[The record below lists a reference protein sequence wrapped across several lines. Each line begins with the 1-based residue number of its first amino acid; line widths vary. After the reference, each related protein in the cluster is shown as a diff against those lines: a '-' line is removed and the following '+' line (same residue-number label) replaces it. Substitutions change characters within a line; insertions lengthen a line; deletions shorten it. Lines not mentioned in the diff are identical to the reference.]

1 MFIRNQYI
9 YIDIVKSLDIPY
21 IDNIMASSLFRVV
34 KKTACNTN
42 ISARY
47 YSSSVS
53 EFVSAVADHRAK
65 NPGMYAPK
73 DLANMVDD
81 REAAKNA
88 ILKAK
93 ARAGNENIASFA
105 LASTGV
111 NAASVLSN
119 LSTHRLT
126 KGGALKLGGKGGKVN
141 TMTAGFANGSAKE
154 ISYDESDAILADN
167 TQFLST
173 CKAVY
178 LEDSTIGTSVNVKG
192 VTDDVNAAGLFK
204 AMFNRSHGAYNS
216 NATVTAYFA
225 AGAKDGKTSLIAT
238 ENGKSHVVLS
248 ADMGASDVLNAMA
261 DAVNAAQ
268 PGTLL
273 PCDVVVS
280 GDDVTLDFTSTNA
293 KREKAFKAGNLF
305 SGHHAILTSNGVERA
320 WGCVAVKKGHKAS
333 GGDVTFGNG
342 EVAAINSSAGNIISN
357 PTSAK
362 FKDGTINNN
371 GDLNAFKAEIMD
383 KLNGSDE

>member
-1 MFIRNQYI
+1 
-9 YIDIVKSLDIPY
+9 
-21 IDNIMASSLFRVV
+21 MASSLFRVV

-65 NPGMYAPK
+65 NPAMYAPK

-111 NAASVLSN
+111 NAASVLNN

-126 KGGALKLGGKGGKVN
+126 KGGALKLGGKKGGKVN

-238 ENGKSHVVLS
+238 ENGKS
-248 ADMGASDVLNAMA
+248 LN
-261 DAVNAAQ
+261 
-268 PGTLL
+268 
-273 PCDVVVS
+273 
-280 GDDVTLDFTSTNA
+280 
-293 KREKAFKAGNLF
+293 R
-305 SGHHAILTSNGVERA
+305 H
-320 WGCVAVKKGHKAS
+320 
-333 GGDVTFGNG
+333 
-342 EVAAINSSAGNIISN
+342 ISR
-357 PTSAK
+357 
-362 FKDGTINNN
+362 
-371 GDLNAFKAEIMD
+371 
-383 KLNGSDE
+383 